1 MVISSPLI
9 EALLESFFESA
20 FLEVV
25 MALSVNIE
33 IQTKNGSWWGVCLG
47 VPNDQQ
53 AIQSEF
59 KNAIKSPMCIK
70 GRARAVNQE
79 TGEVVASN

>member
-1 MVISSPLI
+1 LI
-9 EALLESFFESA
+9 EALLESFFEST

-33 IQTKNGSWWGVCLG
+33 IQTKNGSWWGVNLG
-47 VPNDQQ
+47 VPNDHQT
-53 AIQSEF
+53 IQSEF
-59 KNAIKSPMCIK
+59 RNAIKSPMCIK

-79 TGEVVASN
+79 TGDVVASN

>member
-1 MVISSPLI
+1 LRLCPEV
-9 EALLESFFESA
+9 SFKSA

-33 IQTKNGSWWGVCLG
+33 VQTKNGSWWGVCLG
-47 VPNDQQ
+47 IPNDHQT
-53 AIQSEF
+53 IQFEF
-59 KNAIKSPMCIK
+59 RNAIKSPMCVK